1 MHLALA
7 WASNAI
13 PIEKTDLNFLPLSKS
28 ERRVFQLSLY
38 RVGKNLFGNEE
49 Q

>member
-7 WASNAI
+7 WVSSEI
-13 PIEKTDLNFLPLSKS
+13 PIEKTDWNFLHLSKS
-28 ERRVFQLSLY
+28 ERHVFLLSLC
-38 RVGKNLFGNEE
+38 RANRNLFGNEE

>member
-1 MHLALA
+1 MHLSLAL
-7 WASNAI
+7 ASNAI
-13 PIEKTDLNFLPLSKS
+13 PIERTDWNFLPLSKS

-38 RVGKNLFGNEE
+38 RVSKNLFGNEE